1 MTLLWLFL
9 PAALMFTASFFHRA
23 IWARR
28 LLPVSNLLVFV
39 GVVQLFVHH
48 KPFALWDGLLVA
60 DPLNTWLLLISSVVG
75 VAVTLAL
82 TTLPRRVR
90 ILQQEIDRFYR
101 FFALFWA
108 GLILAML
115 ANHMGLFWIGLEL
128 ATLSTVY
135 MIRTRDSVTTRRA
148 AWNYMIVGTVA
159 ISLVFFGIILIYAS
173 AKPVLGDDAMRFD
186 LLAHAVETIPSP
198 LLFELGFAIT
208 LFGLLIKM
216 GFVPTLLWL
225 PNIER
230 AAHYPVA
237 ALFAGILETAVML
250 GFFRFSDLALA
261 VNATH
266 TQWLVGVLALTTLTA
281 VAALMWRAK
290 DLMRLFALSGIEHM
304 ALVAFFWVTGGKF
317 AALLHLTAH
326 TFMKPAL
333 FLATGVM
340 EQQGAYRLQ
349 GALAGFTTP
358 SGRLFVVITGAL
370 MLGLIALPPSP
381 MFFSELIG
389 LSALFQGLLPLSAT
403 MLAMALLLP
412 LSAVFYRFVQ
422 VWQLM
427 RHDNPSTD
435 IPKRVET
442 PELAA
447 TLLLAASTALLLT
460 PSVWRYLESLT

>member
-9 PAALMFTASFFHRA
+9 PAALMFAASFFHRA
-23 IWARR
+23 MWVRR
-28 LLPVSNLLVFV
+28 LLPAGNLLVFV
-39 GVVQLFVHH
+39 GVVQLFVHP
-48 KPFALWDGLLVA
+48 KPFALWDGLLVV
-60 DPLNTWLLLISSVVG
+60 DWLNSALLLISSVVG

-82 TTLPRRVR
+82 AALPRRVR
-90 ILQQEIDRFYR
+90 ILQREIDRFYR

-135 MIRTRDSVTTRRA
+135 MIRTRDAIAARRA

-159 ISLVFFGIILIYAS
+159 ISLVLFGIILIYAS
-173 AKPVLGDDAMRFD
+173 AKPVLGDAAMRFD
-186 LLAHAVETIPSP
+186 LLAGSMQAIPAP

-261 VNATH
+261 VNAAH
-266 TQWLVGVLALTTLTA
+266 TQWLVGVLALTTLAA

-304 ALVAFFWVTGGKF
+304 ALVAFFWVAGGKF
-317 AALLHLTAH
+317 AALLHLAAH

-333 FLATGVM
+333 FLATGVL

-349 GALAGFTTP
+349 GALAGFTTL
-358 SGRLFVVITGAL
+358 SGRLFVIVTGAL

-381 MFFSELIG
+381 MFFSELAG
-389 LSALFQGLLPLSAT
+389 LAALFHGLPPLKAT
-403 MLAMALLLP
+403 LLALALLLP
-412 LSAVFYRFVQ
+412 LGIVFYRFVD
-422 VWQLM
+422 VWQQM
-427 RHDNPSTD
+427 RHGDPRTEV
-435 IPKRVET
+435 PKRIET

-447 TLLLAASTALLLT
+447 SLLLAVSTALLLT
-460 PSVWRYLESLT
+460 PPVWRYLESLT